1 MKTMR
6 LLLAGLTLSVAITA
20 VAEPAAPTTPAA
32 PPRLALWITDSIG
45 TTDASL
51 CDLVTLPAV
60 APSLPTTPPTLTERD
75 VSAWHPQ
82 QGRWS
87 LDPARYVGYA
97 AAQKLQDHCFVLAID
112 GKFVSSGVALSS
124 YSERLTGFTTLIITT
139 RDDALDLQM
148 LSSNHGRYMRLI
160 HVEAID
166 AVLGQ
171 RPN

>member
-1 MKTMR
+1 MKTIR
-6 LLLAGLTLSVAITA
+6 LLLAGLTLSAAITA
-20 VAEPAAPTTPAA
+20 TAEAAAPTVPAT

-45 TTDASL
+45 TTNASQ
-51 CDLVTLPAV
+51 CDLTRLPAV

-75 VSAWHPQ
+75 VSAWNPQ

-112 GKFVSSGVALSS
+112 GKYVSSGVALSS
-124 YSERLTGFTTLIITT
+124 YSERLTGFTTLSITT
-139 RDDALDLQM
+139 WNDALDLQL

-171 RPN
+171 RP

>member
-1 MKTMR
+1 MKTIR
-6 LLLAGLTLSVAITA
+6 LLLAGLTLSAAITA
-20 VAEPAAPTTPAA
+20 TAEPATAAAPAT

-51 CDLVTLPAV
+51 CDLTRLPAV

-75 VSAWHPQ
+75 VSAWNPQ

-112 GKFVSSGVALSS
+112 GKYVNSGVALSS

-139 RDDALDLQM
+139 RNDALDLQL

-160 HVEAID
+160 HVEALD

>member
-1 MKTMR
+1 MKTVR
-6 LLLAGLTLSVAITA
+6 VLLAGLTLSAAIA
-20 VAEPAAPTTPAA
+20 AAAEPATPVAT
-32 PPRLALWITDSIG
+32 PRLALWITDSIG
-45 TTDASL
+45 TTDARQ
-51 CDLVTLPAV
+51 CDLMQLPAV

-75 VSAWHPQ
+75 VSAWNPQ
-82 QGRWS
+82 QGRWN

-124 YSERLTGFTTLIITT
+124 YSERLTGFATLIITT
-139 RDDALDLQM
+139 RNDALDLQL